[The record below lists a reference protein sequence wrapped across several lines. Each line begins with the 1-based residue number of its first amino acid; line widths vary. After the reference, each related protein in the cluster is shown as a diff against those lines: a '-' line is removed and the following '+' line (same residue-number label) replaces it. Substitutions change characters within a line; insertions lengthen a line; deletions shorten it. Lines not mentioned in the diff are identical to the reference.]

1 MTYQICTQDVKCSDR
16 PIFGDTDMSDRRRMR
31 MSDWAISV
39 VLLVV
44 GALLGLAVVVWVG
57 SEEPA
62 FWLSVIFW
70 FIPIGFI
77 NTFVFFLSD
86 VSAPS
91 LSDDADSLHHGDAQK
106 HKPMLLLYSLP
117 AGFVIGAIGIVY
129 GFSEVLL

>member
-1 MTYQICTQDVKCSDR
+1 
-16 PIFGDTDMSDRRRMR
+16 MSDRRRMR

-39 VLLVV
+39 VLFVV

-62 FWLSVIFW
+62 FWLSVIYW
-70 FIPIGFI
+70 FIPIGFMNI
-77 NTFVFFLSD
+77 FVFFLSD
-86 VSAPS
+86 MSAPS
-91 LSDDADSLHHGDAQK
+91 LSDDAESPRRRDAQK
-106 HKPMLLLYSLP
+106 LKPILLLYSLP

>member
-1 MTYQICTQDVKCSDR
+1 MN
-16 PIFGDTDMSDRRRMR
+16 DRRRMR

-39 VLLVV
+39 VLFVV
-44 GALLGLAVVVWVG
+44 GALLGLAVVIWVG

-62 FWLSVIFW
+62 FWPSVIFW

-86 VSAPS
+86 MSAPS
-91 LSDDADSLHHGDAQK
+91 LSDEAGSLHRRDAQK
-106 HKPMLLLYSLP
+106 LKPMLLLYSLP
-117 AGFVIGAIGIVY
+117 AGFMIGAIGVVY